1 MVEQVFKSFL
11 LLEEKKEFWRAAIFN
26 IATTIFLWQLKL
38 KDRHV
43 GSTSHHLC
51 HHIPNSVYDSSEF
64 VLIRAKC

>member
-51 HHIPNSVYDSSEF
+51 CVANSVYDSSEF
-64 VLIRAKC
+64 VLIRAEC